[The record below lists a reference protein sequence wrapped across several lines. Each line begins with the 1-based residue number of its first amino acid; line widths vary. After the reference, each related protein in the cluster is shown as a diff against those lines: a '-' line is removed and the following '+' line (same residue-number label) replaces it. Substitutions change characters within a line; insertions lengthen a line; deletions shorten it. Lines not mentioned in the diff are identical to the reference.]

1 MLGKMGR
8 LSIRNSALD
17 CLVDRS
23 GSFLSQSP
31 QANIRSQ
38 TDCWDEANTETLLQL
53 AGFLR
58 DEIRKHQVLVGKREL
73 KISGLF
79 FFWWPH
85 HEPCGIL
92 IP

>member
-1 MLGKMGR
+1 MGR

-17 CLVDRS
+17 CLVDMS
-23 GSFLSQSP
+23 GSLLSQSP
-31 QANIRSQ
+31 QANI
-38 TDCWDEANTETLLQL
+38 CWDEENTETLMQL

-58 DEIRKHQVLVGKREL
+58 DEIRKHQVLLGKREL

-79 FFWWPH
+79 FFFFWWPH
-85 HEPCGIL
+85 HEPCRIL

>member
-1 MLGKMGR
+1 MGR
-8 LSIRNSALD
+8 LNARNSALN
-17 CLVDRS
+17 CLVDVS

-31 QANIRSQ
+31 QEDIRSQ
-38 TDCWDEANTETLLQL
+38 TDYWDEANTETLLPL

-58 DEIRKHQVLVGKREL
+58 NEIRKHQVLLGKGEL
-73 KISGLF
+73 KFSGL

>member
-1 MLGKMGR
+1 MGR
-8 LSIRNSALD
+8 LSIRNSALN
-17 CLVDRS
+17 CLVDMS

-38 TDCWDEANTETLLQL
+38 TDYWDEANTETLLQL
-53 AGFLR
+53 VGFLR
-58 DEIRKHQVLVGKREL
+58 DEIRTCQVLLGKGEL
-73 KISGLF
+73 KFSGLF